1 MKIFMFTRR
10 RIEVEKLIVDAET
23 EEEARK
29 IIENEGDYDCIDT
42 DDEEVIPNTLTLI
55 NVQECD

>member
-1 MKIFMFTRR
+1 MKIFIFTRR

-29 IIENEGDYDCIDT
+29 IIEDEGDYDCIDT

-55 NVQECD
+55 NVQECE

>member
-29 IIENEGDYDCIDT
+29 IIEDEGDYDCIDT

-55 NVQECD
+55 NVQELD

>member
-29 IIENEGDYDCIDT
+29 IIEDEGDYDCIDT

-55 NVQECD
+55 NVQECE